1 MKKEKKFC
9 RSQHTSL
16 KKSSLSYSL
25 CHQLSASE
33 SPVEIGP
40 AVPEITRNKQRDRQK
55 FKKMLFWHMYHVNI
69 HMHLVKSAFI
79 EVLSLRVTLVLE
91 CFGCRLP
98 KNGIVG
104 AS

>member
-69 HMHLVKSAFI
+69 HMHLTSGDYVIMA
-79 EVLSLRVTLVLE
+79 LSKVMKKQKRNKKKKIMRE
-91 CFGCRLP
+91 
-98 KNGIVG
+98 
-104 AS
+104 A